1 MKVKWENGVI
11 GLLAIV
17 IFGVGCLW
25 FVKNYELK
33 EIDSYT
39 GYRGEARSNDL
50 FAARLFLKRMGIPT
64 TRKDAL
70 LSLPDVDT
78 VVVLNT
84 SRYTMSPQKTQTLL
98 DWVATGGHLVT
109 RARVN
114 YVNEAELAADEENQ
128 QKPETEDRDA
138 LQQALQ
144 IEIGTVQMFD
154 EEELPFNLQLA
165 TQPKPL
171 RVDVDFFNELLT
183 KNPNATIYHANDK
196 NFLLQ
201 IKHGQGLI
209 SLAATLEFAENH
221 LIDKVDHAEFFWWL
235 LHSHNANFKHVWLIN
250 QDTLPSL
257 STLLIQYA
265 WPILWMV
272 ALLLLASFWALIP
285 RFGAFIPEPI
295 PERRRILEHI
305 KASGQFMW
313 KHQHKSKQQLLD
325 STRQAIRQTARTHIP
340 GWQWLETAQQT
351 EQLTQH
357 LKLPSEQNAS
367 LHHLLT
373 APQLTD
379 AEFIRLVQLANSLRK
394 TT

>member
-1 MKVKWENGVI
+1 MKIKWESVVI
-11 GLLAIV
+11 GLLALV
-17 IFGVGCLW
+17 VFALGCLW

-64 TRKDAL
+64 TRKDGL
-70 LSLPDVDT
+70 LSLPDTDT
-78 VVVLNT
+78 VIVLDT
-84 SRYTMSPQKTQTLL
+84 GRYTMTQQKTQTLL
-98 DWVATGGHLVT
+98 AWVAAGGHLVT
-109 RARVN
+109 RARVD
-114 YVNEAELAADEENQ
+114 YASEAELAADEDSQ
-128 QKPETEDRDA
+128 QKPETEERDT

-144 IEIGTVQMFD
+144 IEIGASQMLD
-154 EEELPFNLQLA
+154 EKDLPFSLQLIN
-165 TQPKPL
+165 QPKPL
-171 RVDVDFFNELLT
+171 KLDLSFFNELLIN
-183 KNPNATIYHANDK
+183 NPNAKIYQANKK
-196 NFLLQ
+196 NFLIQ

-235 LHSHNANFKHVWLIN
+235 LHSHKADFKQVWLIN
-250 QDTLPSL
+250 QDTLPNL
-257 STLLIQYA
+257 STLLTQYA
-265 WPILWMV
+265 WPVLWMV
-272 ALLLLASFWALIP
+272 AFLLLASFWALIP
-285 RFGAFIPEPI
+285 RFGAFIPEPV

-313 KHQHKSKQQLLD
+313 KHPHESKHQLLD

-340 GWQWLETAQQT
+340 GWQWLEAAEQI
-351 EQLTQH
+351 EQLAQY
-357 LKLPSEQNAS
+357 LKHPSEQTAS

-373 APQLTD
+373 SPQLTD

-394 TT
+394 TI

>member
-1 MKVKWENGVI
+1 MKIKWENGAI
-11 GLLAIV
+11 GLLALV
-17 IFGVGCLW
+17 VFGLGCLW
-25 FVKNYELK
+25 FVKHYELK

-50 FAARLFLKRMGIPT
+50 FAARLFLKRMGIAS
-64 TRKDAL
+64 TRKDGL
-70 LSLPDVDT
+70 LSLPDTDT
-78 VVVLNT
+78 VIVLDT
-84 SRYTMSPQKTQTLL
+84 GRYTMTQQKTQTLL
-98 DWVATGGHLVT
+98 AWVAAGGHLVT
-109 RARVN
+109 RARVD
-114 YVNEAELAADEENQ
+114 YASETELAADEENQ

-144 IEIGTVQMFD
+144 VEIGASQMLD
-154 EEELPFNLQLA
+154 EKDLPFSLQLSN
-165 TQPKPL
+165 QPKPL
-171 RVDVDFFNELLT
+171 KMDLSFFNELLT
-183 KNPNATIYHANDK
+183 NNPNAQIYQANAK
-196 NFLLQ
+196 NILLQ

-221 LIDKVDHAEFFWWL
+221 LIDKADHAEFFWWL
-235 LHSHNANFKHVWLIN
+235 LHSHNANFKEVWLIN

-257 STLLIQYA
+257 STLLIQYV
-265 WPILWMV
+265 WPVLWMV
-272 ALLLLASFWALIP
+272 VLLLLASFWALIP

-313 KHQHKSKQQLLD
+313 KHQPESKQQLLE

-357 LKLPSEQNAS
+357 LKLPSEQSAS

-373 APQLTD
+373 TPQLTD

>member
-1 MKVKWENGVI
+1 MRIKWESWVV

-25 FVKNYELK
+25 FVQNYELK

-39 GYRGEARSNDL
+39 GYRGEAGSNDL

-64 TRKDAL
+64 LRQDGL
-70 LSLPDVDT
+70 LSLPDTDT
-78 VVVLNT
+78 VIVLDT
-84 SRYTMSPQKTQTLL
+84 DRYTMTQQKTQTLL
-98 DWVATGGHLVT
+98 DWVAAGGHLVT
-109 RARVN
+109 RARVD
-114 YVNEAELAADEENQ
+114 YTDAAEETNDEEQ
-128 QKPETEDRDA
+128 HKPETENRDH

-144 IEIGTVQMFD
+144 IEIGTSQVFD
-154 EEELPFNLQLA
+154 EEDLPFSLQLA
-165 TQPKPL
+165 TQPKSL
-171 RVDVDFFNELLT
+171 KVDVSFFNELLT
-183 KNPNATIYHANDK
+183 NNPNAQIYQANAK

-221 LIDKVDHAEFFWWL
+221 QIDKVDHAEFFWWL
-235 LHSHNANFKHVWLIN
+235 LHSHKPDFKQVWLIN
-250 QDTLPSL
+250 QDTLPGL
-257 STLLIQYA
+257 RTLLMQYA
-265 WPILWMV
+265 SPVLWMV

-313 KHQHKSKQQLLD
+313 KRQNEGKKQLLE
-325 STRQAIRQTARTHIP
+325 STRQAIRQTARTQIP
-340 GWQWLETAQQT
+340 GWQWLAAPQQT

-357 LKLPSEQNAS
+357 LKLPLEQTSS

-373 APQLTD
+373 ASQLTD
-379 AEFIRLVQLANSLRK
+379 AEFIKLVQLANSLRK

>member
-1 MKVKWENGVI
+1 MKIKWETLAI
-11 GLLAIV
+11 SLLAMV
-17 IFGVGCLW
+17 VFSVGCLW

-39 GYRGEARSNDL
+39 GYRGEARTNDL

-70 LSLPDVDT
+70 LSLPDTNT
-78 VVVLNT
+78 VIVLNT
-84 SRYTMSPQKTQTLL
+84 GRYTLTPQKTQALL
-98 DWVATGGHLVT
+98 AWVAAGGHLVT
-109 RARVN
+109 RARID
-114 YVNEAELAADEENQ
+114 YASETELEADEENQ

-144 IEIGTVQMFD
+144 VEIGASQLLD
-154 EEELPFNLQLA
+154 EEDLPFSLQLVR
-165 TQPKPL
+165 QPKPL
-171 RVDVDFFNELLT
+171 QLDVSFFNELLT
-183 KNPNATIYHANDK
+183 NNPAAKSYQAKQK

-201 IKHGQGLI
+201 IPQGQGLI
-209 SLAATLEFAENH
+209 SLAATLEFVENH
-221 LIDKVDHAEFFWWL
+221 QIDEADHAEFFWWL
-235 LHSHNANFKHVWLIN
+235 LHSHRDDFKEVWLIN
-250 QDTLPSL
+250 QDTLPGL

-265 WPILWMV
+265 WPVLWMV
-272 ALLLLASFWALIP
+272 ALLLLACFWALIP

-313 KHQHKSKQQLLD
+313 KQQATGKSQLLA
-325 STRQAIRQTARTHIP
+325 STRQTIRQAARAQIP
-340 GWQWLETAQQT
+340 GWQWLDISQQT
-351 EQLTQH
+351 EQLLQY
-357 LKLPSEQNAS
+357 LKLQPDQTSV

-379 AEFIRLVQLANSLRK
+379 TEFIRLLQLANSLRK